1 MESAE
6 ILERL
11 RAAGHRLTQPRQV
24 VVEAVAEQRS
34 RFTAGELC
42 DDVARRAPS
51 VGRATVFRTMQL
63 LAEAGV
69 LERVHGDGGR
79 DAYIVDSRGHHHHHH
94 MVCGTC
100 GAVVSL
106 EGCGLEDFVTDLASR
121 YGFAAEDHLV
131 EIYGRC
137 AACRELNREPV
148 PHS

>member
-1 MESAE
+1 MESQE

-11 RAAGHRLTQPRQV
+11 RAAGHRLTQPRQSII
-24 VVEAVAEQRS
+24 EAVAGQQS

-42 DDVARRAPS
+42 DEVARRAPT

-69 LERVHGDGGR
+69 LERVHGEGGH
-79 DAYIVDSRGHHHHHH
+79 DAYIVDTRGHHHH
-94 MVCGTC
+94 MVCGNC

-106 EGCGLEDFVTDLASR
+106 EGCGLEDFLTDLAAR
-121 YGFAAEDHLV
+121 YGFTAEDHLV

-137 AACRELNREPV
+137 EACILP
-148 PHS
+148 